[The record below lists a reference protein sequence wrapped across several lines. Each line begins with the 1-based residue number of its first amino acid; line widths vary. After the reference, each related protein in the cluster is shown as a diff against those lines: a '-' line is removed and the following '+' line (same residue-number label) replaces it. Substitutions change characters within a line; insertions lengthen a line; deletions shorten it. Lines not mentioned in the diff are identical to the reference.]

1 MTRSKKTQKREQE
14 RLNARLDPVE
24 EASKE
29 SFPASDP
36 PPWTLGRL
44 TGNEKKP
51 SKERGEGS
59 ARPVK

>member
-1 MTRSKKTQKREQE
+1 MSRSTKQKREPDPQ
-14 RLNARLDPVE
+14 AGALDPVE

-44 TGNEKKP
+44 SGKEAKP
-51 SKERGEGS
+51 FRAERAKGS
-59 ARPVK
+59 ARLAK

>member
-1 MTRSKKTQKREQE
+1 MTRSKKQKRQPEPS
-14 RLNARLDPVE
+14 AAVLDPVE

-44 TGNEKKP
+44 TG
-51 SKERGEGS
+51 KEEEPPRAERAKGS
-59 ARPVK
+59 ARLAK